1 MVWSNGQVKE
11 IFQIK
16 DNLRGAGQW
25 ADKKKLKSE

>member
-16 DNLRGAGQW
+16 DSLRGADQW